1 MALKQI
7 DQTTPQPNGKFGD
20 PAKASFRICN
30 ENAAETETRLAS
42 LEASG
47 AIEDLREDLTAE
59 TAARTAADTALGVR
73 IDTEASTREQAD
85 TALGVRID
93 DANASIAL
101 VDTKATNAATAA
113 ATADGKA
120 VAAQTTADAALPKA
134 GGTVTG
140 DLYVQGAIVT
150 GTTPNVNMT
159 IASDANVL
167 YTEALNR
174 NTNTRKQ
181 WNAYASSFNLTVGS
195 GAVTFNTAQ
204 LLAVSPIVGA
214 GQYNGF
220 IVGRWEGKP
229 GDNVDA
235 MEMHYYREENAT
247 STSWSAF
254 NWRLQRKVDAT
265 TQQIIEFNRFNR
277 IDLLIG
283 NSRFQFQPGGNAV
296 APGNFVNG
304 GSDPAIKDAASL
316 RPIINA
322 TDALLGLN
330 TRIGRY
336 LEGFGDGGK
345 ADRAFV
351 MADDAMRA
359 HTPEVIIEDVIQEK
373 YAGWATDQLIAYLVA
388 AHQEGIERERQ
399 MQIVID
405 AMADRITV
413 LEGAS

>member
-1 MALKQI
+1 MPQKFI
-7 DQTTPQPNGKFGD
+7 DQTTIQPDGKPGD
-20 PAKASFRICN
+20 DAFTAFEICN
-30 ENAAETETRLAS
+30 DNFQDAEARLVA
-42 LEASG
+42 LEAG
-47 AIEDLREDLTAE
+47 GGE
-59 TAARTAADTALGVR
+59 TGGRLDNEIAARTAADTALG
-73 IDTEASTREQAD
+73 A
-85 TALGVRID
+85 RID
-93 DANASIAL
+93 DANASIAS
-101 VDTKATNAATAA
+101 VDTKASNAATAA

-120 VAAQTTADAALPKA
+120 VAAQTTANAALPKA

-167 YTEALNR
+167 YTEAVNR

-220 IVGRWEGKP
+220 TLGRWEGKP

-235 MEMHYYREENAT
+235 MEMHYYREEDAS

-283 NSRFQFQPGGNAV
+283 NTRFQFQPGGNAV

-359 HTPEVIIEDVIQEK
+359 NTPEVIIEDVIQDQ

-388 AHQEGIERERQ
+388 AHQEGVERERQ
-399 MQIVID
+399 LQITID
-405 AMADRITV
+405 AMADRIAV
-413 LEGAS
+413 LEGGA